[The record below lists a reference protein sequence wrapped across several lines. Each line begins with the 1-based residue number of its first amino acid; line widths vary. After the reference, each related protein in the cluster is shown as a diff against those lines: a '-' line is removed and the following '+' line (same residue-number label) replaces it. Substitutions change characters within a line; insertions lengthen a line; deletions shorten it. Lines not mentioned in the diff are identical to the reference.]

1 MEITT
6 LLILGLITAIIY
18 KFCTQTVEK
27 FFNVPQDKLYFIHA
41 KTCGNLPSAERFET
55 SFNSYAESHPL
66 FKSRVQLKV
75 LELQPNQVEGCT
87 GMTAAALQYE
97 ETPVGLS
104 NILASLQNGQSKDSE
119 MKDSEIVKQA
129 LLISNQNNFQGGYQ
143 LPLIVYLPK
152 GTKQITA
159 DNMYTEKAK
168 DFYTNSMDDGVPGP
182 VYRDEMGEMTR
193 SNTYIVNWMMLNF
206 WKGNP
211 QLIDENTK

>member
-27 FFNVPQDKLYFIHA
+27 FFNVPQDKLYFIYA
-41 KTCGNLPSAERFET
+41 KTCGNLPSVENFKT

-66 FKSRVQLKV
+66 FKARIQLKV
-75 LELQPNQVEGCT
+75 LELQPNQVEGCV

-104 NILASLQNGQSKDSE
+104 NILASLQKGQTTDE
-119 MKDSEIVKQA
+119 MMDSEIVKQA
-129 LLISNQNNFQGGYQ
+129 LLISNQKKFQGGYQ

-168 DFYTNSMDDGVPGP
+168 DFYTNSLDDGVQGQ
-182 VYRDEMGEMTR
+182 VYRNEMGEMTP
-193 SNTYIVNWMMLNF
+193 SNTYIVNWMILNF
-206 WKGNP
+206 WKGNF